1 MLNKLGIELWFS
13 SHLAYG
19 FVQLVFI
26 PVILPA
32 FVAERTGSLANAG
45 IAMGFFGIAGLLA
58 PVIGWLADRFK
69 SHRYVQV
76 MGMGGY
82 VLAGACFIFAG
93 HDLPL
98 MLAGSALFGIGSAT
112 LLMLN
117 PVFITFAGLD
127 SKTEAIKLGRLI
139 QVSIIGTL
147 LGGGLIAMLMDAQVG
162 YEVCFGV
169 MMVIISVL
177 ALITL
182 VSNKQAAQRVLD
194 YALQQSELQQS
205 AQPQEV
211 KQQEPQ
217 QRVNS
222 EETGS
227 SILSILRSRFGLFL
241 FAVGALCAGQGIFQA
256 QYPNLVGEAFLV
268 PQSIAAATLS
278 ISAVL
283 GLVVVLFAERYS
295 SVKGP
300 IALFRVCTIV
310 SVLVAL
316 CLVMIIKSP
325 SEVFY
330 LIPVALVVTYLQGIT
345 LTDMSSPAVAC
356 RLSTCGGGY
365 TQGLMMFFISI
376 GFAFGSGISGFIAE
390 SLGWAAVPFAI
401 MVLTA
406 LAMVIILVLSAE
418 KARERTSTMTN
429 Y

>member
-69 SHRYVQV
+69 AHRYVQV

-169 MMVIISVL
+169 MMVIISML
-177 ALITL
+177 AFITL
-182 VSNKQAAQRVLD
+182 VSNKQAGQRVLD

-205 AQPQEV
+205 AQPQEA
-211 KQQEPQ
+211 Q
-217 QRVNS
+217 QRVNN

-227 SILSILRSRFGLFL
+227 SLLSILRSRFGLFL

-256 QYPNLVGEAFLV
+256 QYPNLMGEAFLV

-316 CLVMIIKSP
+316 GLVMIIKSP

-401 MVLTA
+401 MLLTA

-418 KARERTSTMTN
+418 KAQERRSTMTN
-429 Y
+429 

>member
-1 MLNKLGIELWFS
+1 MRVTLMIKNVLNKFGIELWFS

-58 PVIGWLADRFK
+58 PIIGWLADRFK
-69 SHRYVQV
+69 AHRYVQV
-76 MGMGGY
+76 MGMMAY
-82 VLAGACFIFAG
+82 VLAGACFILSG

-127 SKTEAIKLGRLI
+127 SKTEALKLGRLI

-147 LGGGLIAMLMDAQVG
+147 LGGGLIAVMMDAQLS

-169 MMVIISVL
+169 MMVIITVL

-182 VSNKQAAQRVLD
+182 VSNKQAGLRVLN
-194 YALQQSELQQS
+194 YAQQQIVQQ
-205 AQPQEV
+205 Q
-211 KQQEPQ
+211 Q
-217 QRVNS
+217 QRH
-222 EETGS
+222 EEIGS
-227 SILSILRSRFGLFL
+227 SLLSILRSKFGLFL

-256 QYPNLVGEAFLV
+256 QYPNLMGEAFLI

-278 ISAVL
+278 FSAVL

-295 SVKGP
+295 SAKGP
-300 IALFRVCTIV
+300 IALFCVCTIV
-310 SVLVAL
+310 SVLMAL
-316 CLVMIIKSP
+316 ALFLIVTSP
-325 SEVFY
+325 SEVIYF
-330 LIPVALVVTYLQGIT
+330 IPVVFVITYLQGIT
-345 LTDMSSPAVAC
+345 LTDMSAPAVAS
-356 RLSTCGGGY
+356 RLSSCGGGY

-376 GFAFGSGISGFIAE
+376 GFAAGSATSGFIAE
-390 SLGWAAVPFAI
+390 SLGWSAVPFAI
-401 MVLTA
+401 LVLTA
-406 LAMVIILVLSAE
+406 VAMVIIIMLAYG
-418 KARERTSTMTN
+418 KAQGRADTATK
-429 Y
+429 